1 MEQVEKKLEDLTVV
15 ELKSVAYD
23 LISQLEVAKQNLT
36 IVQKRIAELSE
47 TKE

>member
-1 MEQVEKKLEDLTVV
+1 MEQVEKKFEDLTVV

-23 LISQLEVAKQNLT
+23 LLSQMEQAKHNLSV
-36 IVQKRIAELSE
+36 VQKRIQELSE

>member
-23 LISQLEVAKQNLT
+23 LLSQMEQAKHNMQEE
-36 IVQKRIAELSE
+36 QS
-47 TKE
+47 